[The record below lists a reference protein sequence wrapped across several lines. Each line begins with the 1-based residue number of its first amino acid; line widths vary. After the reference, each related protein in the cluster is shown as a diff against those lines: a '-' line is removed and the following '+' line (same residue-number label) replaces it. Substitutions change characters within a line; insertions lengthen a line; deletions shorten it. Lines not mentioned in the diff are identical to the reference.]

1 MKQPA
6 RIGTAVHAALLA
18 AVLIAILPLCSAQ
31 TEARKKKAPPKP
43 EPTASELFEYIRG
56 ALLSLSPE
64 DGIND
69 NVEVSFDLTRSVL
82 TVYQPDGHCN
92 EFFGALNANE
102 VVWDDFDSSDAH
114 NSRERL
120 LRATLVSVSGKK
132 ARTCYDKDN
141 NVDETVPNNRVRLLF
156 SYVKADQR
164 PKFQENMAK
173 AIKKLI
179 VLSGGAAEQQIF

>member
-1 MKQPA
+1 MTQLACTKA
-6 RIGTAVHAALLA
+6 AVLA
-18 AVLIAILPLCSAQ
+18 AVLIAVLPFCSAQ
-31 TEARKKKAPPKP
+31 TGVHKKKAPPKP
-43 EPTASELFEYIRG
+43 EPTAPELFEYIRG

-69 NVEVSFDLTRSVL
+69 NLEVNYDVATSVM
-82 TVYQPDGHCN
+82 TVTQPVGHCD

-102 VVWDDFDSSDAH
+102 VVWDDFDPSDAR

-120 LRATLVSVSGKK
+120 VRVTLVSVSGKT
-132 ARTCYDKDN
+132 ARTCYDKAN
-141 NVDETVPNNRVRLLF
+141 SVDTSDPTNRVRLLF

-164 PKFQENMAK
+164 PKFQESMTK

-179 VLSGGAAEQQIF
+179 ALSGGAAEKELF

>member
-1 MKQPA
+1 ML
-6 RIGTAVHAALLA
+6 TAVLV
-18 AVLIAILPLCSAQ
+18 AVVPICSAQ
-31 TEARKKKAPPKP
+31 TTVHKKKASPKP
-43 EPTASELFEYIRG
+43 EPTAAELFEYIRG

-69 NVEVSFDLTRSVL
+69 NLDVKFDLATNVM
-82 TVYQPDGHCN
+82 TVMQPGGHCE

-102 VVWDDFDSSDAH
+102 VVWDDFDPSDAR

-120 LRATLVSVSGKK
+120 VRATLVSVSGKP
-132 ARTCYDKDN
+132 ARACYDKAN
-141 NVDETVPNNRVRLLF
+141 NLDTSDPPNRVRLVF

-164 PKFQENMAK
+164 PKFQESMTK

-179 VLSGGAAEQQIF
+179 ALSGGAPEKDIS